1 MLQKR
6 RLNTTKLL
14 EKAFKEASIL
24 PELEQNALARW
35 LIHEIIVEKK
45 WERAFA
51 ESEDVLDSLAD
62 EALAEYSGGETKL
75 LNIKL
80 KEKRKA

>member
-1 MLQKR
+1 M
-6 RLNTTKLL
+6 TKLL
-14 EKAFKEASIL
+14 EKAFEEASIL

-35 LIHEIIVEKK
+35 LIDEIIVEKK

-62 EALAEYSGGETKL
+62 EALTEYSGGKTKL
-75 LNIKL
+75 LNINGL
-80 KEKRKA
+80 